1 MISSDLKFH
10 STFKILLTAGTN
22 ENFWNKD
29 EIMHLNQISKQQQKK
44 RNFPH
49 TLKDIKQLI
58 IPKLEIMM
66 QDPKE
71 QGRIHG
77 TRCA

>member
-44 RNFPH
+44 RNFPPS
-49 TLKDIKQLI
+49 LEDMKQLP
-58 IPKLEIMM
+58 IPTLEIMM
-66 QDPKE
+66 QNPKE
-71 QGRIHG
+71 KL
-77 TRCA
+77 TRHDFP